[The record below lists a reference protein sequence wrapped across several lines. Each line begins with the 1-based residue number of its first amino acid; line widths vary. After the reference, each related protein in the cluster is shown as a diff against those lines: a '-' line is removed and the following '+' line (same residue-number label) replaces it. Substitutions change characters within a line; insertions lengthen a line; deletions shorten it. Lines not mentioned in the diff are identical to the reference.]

1 MLAEDRTTP
10 SESPWPKQ
18 DHRTSRGRRRLA
30 GKLDAPW
37 PIPRHA
43 WQTIFD
49 GSSAP
54 FALPG
59 RSEQTD
65 RPAWANLEVVSAAHG
80 VAFAFL
86 FFAVLSASPTAGAP
100 GSSCAGDC
108 DADRRVT
115 ISELVRLVN
124 AALSSAPSPCSD
136 GNTSVGVSDVVSAVG
151 FALDGCPME
160 PDASPTMGATPAG
173 TVDPQATGACY
184 LSSACDPRDVSPHQP
199 FSTSRRYCCEQARLG
214 AMTNTWCP
222 LDQYDVRRFTCAAGC
237 ADACEGFPTVTV
249 GPSPTASPR
258 PTATSCRAAV
268 IPVVAPVTSP
278 TDQLEQT
285 IYLCGAAGPVVVHG
299 AAGSIEYDDPPVAKC
314 PLQCPDP
321 RQTCVSGRIPLHPN
335 QLNVLQVC
343 QNPGTH
349 CGPLPDLCAEEDVN
363 GAPLVIEQRSSE

>member
-1 MLAEDRTTP
+1 
-10 SESPWPKQ
+10 
-18 DHRTSRGRRRLA
+18 
-30 GKLDAPW
+30 
-37 PIPRHA
+37 
-43 WQTIFD
+43 
-49 GSSAP
+49 
-54 FALPG
+54 
-59 RSEQTD
+59 
-65 RPAWANLEVVSAAHG
+65 
-80 VAFAFL
+80 
-86 FFAVLSASPTAGAP
+86 
-100 GSSCAGDC
+100 
-108 DADRRVT
+108 
-115 ISELVRLVN
+115 
-124 AALSSAPSPCSD
+124 
-136 GNTSVGVSDVVSAVG
+136 
-151 FALDGCPME
+151 
-160 PDASPTMGATPAG
+160 
-173 TVDPQATGACY
+173 
-184 LSSACDPRDVSPHQP
+184 
-199 FSTSRRYCCEQARLG
+199 
-214 AMTNTWCP
+214 MTNTWCP